1 MKARL
6 PTFHSFA
13 IKSLQSIYSQTR
25 LDQARRFEANTL
37 ASGLFMNDGKGRFSF
52 VPLPFI
58 SQSFPVTDIAF
69 HDFTN
74 DARPDIYIVGNSSSP
89 QRETGNMDGGVS
101 LLLKGDGLGGF
112 DPVWPDESGL
122 VVVGDARGIALTDL
136 NGDSKPDIIV
146 TVNDAELRAFEA
158 R

>member
-1 MKARL
+1 
-6 PTFHSFA
+6 
-13 IKSLQSIYSQTR
+13 
-25 LDQARRFEANTL
+25 
-37 ASGLFMNDGKGRFSF
+37 MNDGKGRFSF

-58 SQSFPVTDIAF
+58 SQSFPVTDIAV

-89 QRETGNMDGGVS
+89 QRETGNMDGGGS
-101 LLLKGDGLGGF
+101 LLLKGDGWGGF
-112 DPVWPDESGL
+112 HPVWPDESGL
-122 VVVGDARGIALTDL
+122 VVVGDPRGIALTDL